1 MSKFYNNVKSRLNKQ
16 GYTGFVKD
24 DYTEACNAV
33 GVINPD
39 NPSTEQINAGVVYL
53 ISKRSSSLAVPEGK
67 PDSVWLDRVPD
78 TKESTDLSIPDQG
91 EIESVHDEVLATINS
106 QPEALKQDLLV
117 AYAEKQFSTVQD
129 FLAFKEAVDSRV
141 NAFFS
146 SQLAKQQQQESGKWD
161 ATLQSFKTTTEKEAV
176 KRQSHFQEYLQNL
189 DTRISEFK

>member
-1 MSKFYNNVKSRLNKQ
+1 MNKFYNNVKSRLNKQ

-39 NPSTEQINAGVVYL
+39 NPSTEQINAGVAYL
-53 ISKRSSSLAVPEGK
+53 INKRSSNLAVPEK
-67 PDSVWLDRVPD
+67 EPDSVWLDRVPD
-78 TKESTDLSIPDQG
+78 TQESTDLSILDKG

-146 SQLAKQQQQESGKWD
+146 SQLAKQQEKESAKWD
-161 ATLQSFKTTTEKEAV
+161 GTLKSFQTTTDKEAV
-176 KRQSHFQEYLQNL
+176 KRQSYFQEYLSKL
-189 DTRISEFK
+189 ESRISEFK